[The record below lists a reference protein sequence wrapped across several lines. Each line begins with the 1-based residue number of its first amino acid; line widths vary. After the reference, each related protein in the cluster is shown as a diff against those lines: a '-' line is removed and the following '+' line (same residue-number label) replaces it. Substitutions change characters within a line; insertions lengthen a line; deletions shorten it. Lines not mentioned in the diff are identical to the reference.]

1 MVPGGANIKLAKAGE
16 GSVMGTSDDA
26 AIGVASGEANPSFWR
41 RADDRLAKVEDWLA
55 LFAGLGAVGMTGA
68 ILYDIVSRIVTNQ
81 SIGWGTDLTEM
92 LMFLLTYTA
101 AGYLARHNGH
111 VRVDVLTDHFTA
123 RFNMRLL
130 VLTTA
135 LSLFFAIIL
144 VTQGWNAWL
153 GAIFS
158 GKATMSVHI
167 PQWWFAFFLPVGA
180 FLLVLELVIVW
191 LKQIA
196 AVVADR
202 RAEAGERAAARLWA
216 TGAAEGE

>member
-1 MVPGGANIKLAKAGE
+1 
-16 GSVMGTSDDA
+16 MGTYDDA
-26 AIGVASGEANPSFWR
+26 AIGAASGEANPSFWR
-41 RADDRLAKVEDWLA
+41 RADDRLAKVEDGLA

-68 ILYDIVSRIVTNQ
+68 ILFDIVSRLVTNQ

-111 VRVDVLTDHFTA
+111 VRVDVLTERFSA

-144 VTQGWNAWL
+144 VSQGWNAWL
-153 GAIFS
+153 GAISS

-167 PQWWFAFFLPVGA
+167 PQWWFAFVLPVGA